1 MLGCAQVR
9 NAQAKGAAARSGNWR
24 RRCAALADD
33 RDRLATRL
41 NALEREM
48 HDMSAG
54 IKQQIE
60 AAKADATKTAKQAP
74 RWPESTPPVPMTL
87 VNVAVMVD
95 RLSPP
100 TASRFEP
107 GSATATNRA
116 EQAPPEATASIG
128 QTYGADLGTASTIK
142 TLHQR
147 WAALRNAH
155 PQLFEGVQPVV
166 SVKQNARSGRTELH
180 LIAGS
185 IRQCRDGGAVLRFC
199 RSVPRQ
205 LQPAI
210 ALQ

>member
-9 NAQAKGAAARSGNWR
+9 NAPAKGAAARSGNWR

-87 VNVAVMVD
+87 VDVAVMVD

-107 GSATATNRA
+107 GSAAATNRA

-155 PQLFEGVQPVV
+155 PH
-166 SVKQNARSGRTELH
+166 SARGQRQTKRAQRRTELH